1 MAELTV
7 QNITQSGITPTF
19 SSASGSGDVMSND
32 GASFIYVKNGS
43 GESLSVTITAQT
55 TTVNIEAFGQ
65 LPASNTVMSISSGS
79 EGIIGPFP
87 TFIFNNSNSQIEIS
101 YNVTESVTIG
111 GFRLSN

>member
-19 SSASGSGDVMSND
+19 SEASATGDVMSND

-43 GESLSVTITAQT
+43 GSSLSITITAQT
-55 TTVNIEAFGQ
+55 TAVNIEAFGQ
-65 LPASNTVMSISSGS
+65 LTASNTVMSIATNS

-87 TFIFNNSNSQIEIS
+87 TFIFNNSNNQIEIS
-101 YNVTESVTIG
+101 YNVNEGVTIG